1 MLSAERQLPCTWN
14 TDIQGGRKGGR
25 EFDSVKK
32 NPERGYTQSGTWP
45 AESTNVRDEHW
56 QPRLVRGE
64 AALWE
69 VRGEAEARRG
79 SRANMDTMVR
89 RW

>member
-1 MLSAERQLPCTWN
+1 M
-14 TDIQGGRKGGR
+14 
-25 EFDSVKK
+25 
-32 NPERGYTQSGTWP
+32 
-45 AESTNVRDEHW
+45 RDEHW

-79 SRANMDTMVR
+79 SRANKGSIVL
-89 RW
+89 RWYEGGCGAGWFQEGIEN